1 MPRARFD
8 LPPEFSTLHHPREFC
23 FSKDAVR
30 LFFMEPAAA
39 PCMLDGF
46 ILDRCRLCVQFQ
58 LA

>member
-30 LFFMEPAAA
+30 LFLWNPPMKVPMMNIIGTF
-39 PCMLDGF
+39 F
-46 ILDRCRLCVQFQ
+46 I
-58 LA
+58 